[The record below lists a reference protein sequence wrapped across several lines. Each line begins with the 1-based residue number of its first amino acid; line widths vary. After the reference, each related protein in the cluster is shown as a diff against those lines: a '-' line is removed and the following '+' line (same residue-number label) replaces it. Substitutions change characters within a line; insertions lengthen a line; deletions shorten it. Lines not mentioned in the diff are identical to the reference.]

1 LLNQDDAHN
10 ATRNILYSEYIFAA
24 RREKMQVYLDAIARI
39 ETIEKKLVE
48 TNDQLEKNRVSL
60 ETEQTALI
68 AQRDE
73 RKQLVSAAD
82 ISLQTKDDSLD
93 QMEQDRKALQKI
105 IAEIEQQRA
114 LAKAKEEQRLKK
126 LALIKQQEEKKA
138 MIKRQQEQA
147 LKAQMEQK
155 ELQAKKEMQALN
167 EQQKLD
173 EQQKLNEQ
181 QKQKNQLAID
191 EQEAQQI
198 QKEIDAM
205 PDQPDTAEPAP
216 ARRSSASPAYSAADL
231 SRLQSQSFAQ
241 RKGQLPWPVKGKLV
255 TRFGDQ
261 RQGSVTW
268 DGMRIQAPN
277 GSDVRAVHGGRVMY
291 ADSLRGMGLLI
302 VLDHGDGYMSLYA
315 HNDVLLHAAGEWVN
329 PGDSVARAGNSGGE
343 KESGLYFEIRQNGQ
357 PVNPLPW
364 LTKR

>member
-1 LLNQDDAHN
+1 LLNQDDAQN
-10 ATRNILYSEYIFAA
+10 ADRNIHYSEYIFAA
-24 RREKMQVYLDAIARI
+24 RREKMQQYLDAIARI
-39 ETIEKKLVE
+39 EIIEKNLVE
-48 TNDQLEKNRVSL
+48 TNDQLEKNRVAL
-60 ETEQTALI
+60 ETEQATLV

-82 ISLQTKDDSLD
+82 LSLQTKDDSLE

-126 LALIKQQEEKKA
+126 LALIKQQEEKQA

-147 LKAQMEQK
+147 LKEQALQEQQEKKEQQAQPVQQAQK
-155 ELQAKKEMQALN
+155 EKLAL
-167 EQQKLD
+167 
-173 EQQKLNEQ
+173 
-181 QKQKNQLAID
+181 D

-205 PDQPDTAEPAP
+205 PDQPDTPEPAS
-216 ARRSSASPAYSAADL
+216 ARRASASPAYSAADL

-241 RKGQLPWPVKGKLV
+241 RKGKLPWPVNGRLV
-255 TRFGDQ
+255 TRFGDP

-315 HNDVLLHAAGEWVN
+315 HNDVLLHAAGAWVN